1 MEVTE
6 RSARKK
12 KVLGPEIQQKIG
24 QQLRAMY
31 SDVVNEGVP
40 ARFADLLSQ
49 LDHKDKEQK

>member
-1 MEVTE
+1 MEVSE

-12 KVLGPEIQQKIG
+12 KVLGLEIQQKIG

-40 ARFADLLSQ
+40 GRFAELLQQ
-49 LDHKDKEQK
+49 LDHKDKERK